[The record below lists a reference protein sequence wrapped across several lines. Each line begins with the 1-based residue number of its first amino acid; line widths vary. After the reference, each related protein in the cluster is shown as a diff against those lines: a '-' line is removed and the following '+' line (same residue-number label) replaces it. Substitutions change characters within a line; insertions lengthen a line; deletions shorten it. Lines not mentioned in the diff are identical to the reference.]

1 MTIQTIALPLP
12 EAVFLR
18 FEQMSKV
25 THRPLVEL
33 LLHAVEV
40 GSPPSW
46 EEAPARFQTDLAAL
60 DRLDNHSLWQIAKA
74 QRKEG
79 EVARLQELLAKRT
92 DSPLSVSEEQEL
104 NMLVEEADRFMLC
117 KAHAA
122 ALLRWRGEVIPPAEQ
137 L

>member
-12 EAVFLR
+12 ESVFLR

-25 THRPLVEL
+25 TQRPLVEL

-60 DRLDNHSLWQIAKA
+60 DRLDNQSLWQIAKA
-74 QRKEG
+74 KRDEI
-79 EVARLQELLAKRT
+79 EVARLQELLDKRS
-92 DSPLSVSEEQEL
+92 DSPLSAPEEREL
-104 NMLVEEADRFMLC
+104 NMLVEEADRLMLC

-122 ALLRWRGEVIPPAEQ
+122 ALLRWRGEVVPPAEQ

>member
-1 MTIQTIALPLP
+1 MQTITLSLP
-12 EAVFLR
+12 ESTFLR

-33 LLHAVEV
+33 VLRAVEV
-40 GSPPSW
+40 GSPPGW

-60 DRLDNHSLWQIAKA
+60 DRLDNQSLWQIAKA
-74 QRKEG
+74 NRG
-79 EVARLQELLAKRT
+79 ETEAARLQELLDRRS
-92 DSPLSVSEEQEL
+92 DSTISAPEEQEL
-104 NMLVEEADRFMLC
+104 SVLVEEADRFMLC

-122 ALLRWRGEVIPPAEQ
+122 ALLRWRGEIIPPAEQ